1 MLIFAGSYERFIFG
15 YSASDD
21 CSQPQEVVKRYTFA
35 AHKSAVKCLAAA
47 GPYVA
52 SGGADDLIHMY
63 DMKAERDLGI
73 LLNPC
78 DGAVPCL
85 EFFMPESRSAPS
97 HMLSGSAD
105 GAINIW
111 RCKDWEHLKVMRG
124 HKASVNSLAVH
135 RSGRLALSVA
145 RDKAIRMW
153 NLSKGRTS
161 YTAPLESEAD
171 WVGFLQ
177 SGEAYSLISS
187 NRITVHSTSGA
198 LLAAYS
204 APRRILCCA
213 SQDDSLVLLGLEDGS
228 VRVWDVRTSGVVG
241 GWERAHTNRVRGM
254 AILQAGSGK
263 LPAYLA
269 TASSDGAIKLWDTRR
284 LGGPAGAAP
293 EAAPAVC
300 TAQVSTNA
308 RLTCLVAVDPDAGA
322 LQRGSKPPTKA
333 AAEGEA
339 PPAKKQKK
347 DVTSGDASGRQEDWV
362 RAATSAKVQTAA
374 APAVKQVGTKP
385 AVERKPHKS
394 EQQQE
399 QQQQQQQQQQQPKV
413 RCGSK
418 VSGRGQQG
426 GRDHFRLDDPGFEV
440 VPADSDGDD
449 GDGEKEDKEAEEE
462 VNGNGTVDFDDG
474 GSSSAN
480 DGDSDGAAT
489 EEELE
494 EAPRSVLPSLDRAQ
508 IWGKQRSR
516 EGGEEG
522 GQRGYRG
529 RGGGVGKSGQKQQLL
544 LQKQK
549 RPQQPSSQAVVCEK
563 APKGGQGRKGQ
574 QRGVKKPNGGHGRQA
589 DRGGSM
595 QNPLGAGPT
604 KADGVRGGVGR
615 HKKQSG

>member
-52 SGGADDLIHMY
+52 SGGADDLIHIY

-85 EFFMPESRSAPS
+85 EFFTPESRSVPS

-177 SGEAYSLISS
+177 SGEAYSLISG

-198 LLAAYS
+198 LMAAYS

-213 SQDDSLVLLGLEDGS
+213 SQDDSLMLLGLEDGS
-228 VRVWDVRTSGVVG
+228 VRVWDLRTSGVVG
-241 GWERAHTNRVRGM
+241 GWERAHTSRVRGM
-254 AILQAGSGK
+254 AILQAGAGK

-269 TASSDGAIKLWDTRR
+269 TASSDGTIKLWDTRR

-308 RLTCLVAVDPDAGA
+308 RLTCLVAVDPNAGA
-322 LQRGSKPPTKA
+322 PQRGSKPATKV
-333 AAEGEA
+333 AAEEAA

-347 DVTSGDASGRQEDWV
+347 DVTSGEAPGRQENWA
-362 RAATSAKVQTAA
+362 RAAIAAKEQTAA

-385 AVERKPHKS
+385 SVERKPRKS
-394 EQQQE
+394 
-399 QQQQQQQQQQQPKV
+399 QQQQQQQQPQQPK
-413 RCGSK
+413 GSGGNK
-418 VSGRGQQG
+418 AAGRGQQG
-426 GRDHFRLDDPGFEV
+426 GRDQGRLDGPGFEV
-440 VPADSDGDD
+440 VPPDSDDD
-449 GDGEKEDKEAEEE
+449 DDEKEDKEEEG
-462 VNGNGTVDFDDG
+462 NGNGTVDFDDG
-474 GSSSAN
+474 GSSSAS

-489 EEELE
+489 EEAELE
-494 EAPRSVLPSLDRAQ
+494 EAPRSVLPSLARAP
-508 IWGKQRSR
+508 IRGKRRSR
-516 EGGEEG
+516 EGDEEG
-522 GQRGYRG
+522 GQRGYLEKG
-529 RGGGVGKSGQKQQLL
+529 DGMGKSGEKKQQLL
-544 LQKQK
+544 LPKQK
-549 RPQQPSSQAVVCEK
+549 GPQRPSSQAVVREK
-563 APKGGQGRKGQ
+563 ALKGGQGHKGQ
-574 QRGVKKPNGGHGRQA
+574 QRGAKKPNGGRGRQA

-595 QNPLGAGPT
+595 RNPLGAGQM
-604 KADGVRGGVGR
+604 KANGVRGGVGR